1 MLIFYQ
7 SFISQALHRIALKK
21 LLYGKYWATDKRLYV
36 KKRNP
41 ASYDAGFHFKI
52 TQKEVKY

>member
-1 MLIFYQ
+1 MLIFYLQ
-7 SFISQALHRIALKK
+7 CISQALHQIALKK
-21 LLYGKYWATDKRLYV
+21 LLYGKYWATDKRFYV
-36 KKRNP
+36 QKRNL

>member
-1 MLIFYQ
+1 MLIFYLQ
-7 SFISQALHRIALKK
+7 CISQALHRIVLKK

-41 ASYDAGFHFKI
+41 ASYDAGFHSKI